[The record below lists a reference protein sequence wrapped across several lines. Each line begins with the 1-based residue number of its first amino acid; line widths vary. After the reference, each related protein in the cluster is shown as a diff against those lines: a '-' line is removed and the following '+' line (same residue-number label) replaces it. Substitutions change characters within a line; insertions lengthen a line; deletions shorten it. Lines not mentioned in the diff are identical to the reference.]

1 MTKVY
6 DKLLSLLIKRVE
18 NYHSKIGY
26 EYAIPFGN
34 WLYTFLNQA
43 SDLNTDPAIRDSD
56 WRLKSSN
63 PILKSSNPRLKSS
76 NPRLKSSNP
85 RLKSSNPKLTSINP
99 RLRHSDPGLGVG
111 DPFFDPLIQNFK
123 PLRRDSHQV
132 SQKVGNPSR

>member
-76 NPRLKSSNP
+76 NP
-85 RLKSSNPKLTSINP
+85 KLTSMNP
-99 RLRHSDPGLGVG
+99 RLRHSDPGLRVG

>member
-76 NPRLKSSNP
+76 NP
-85 RLKSSNPKLTSINP
+85 KLTSMNP

>member
-1 MTKVY
+1 MY

-76 NPRLKSSNP
+76 NP
-85 RLKSSNPKLTSINP
+85 KLTSMNP